1 MSICILPPVN
11 KLEKK
16 TVASDTSIDLIEKLM
31 TMWKGLHLY
40 LFLYSINKVSP
51 DFHFYLGYVFQN
63 IVKNYFPMEIKTY
76 L

>member
-1 MSICILPPVN
+1 M
-11 KLEKK
+11 
-16 TVASDTSIDLIEKLM
+16 ASDTLIDLIAKLM
-31 TMWKGLHLY
+31 TTWKVLHLY

-63 IVKNYFPMEIKTY
+63 IKKKYFPMEIKTY